1 MRGGL
6 VIKMKNKKLVLASII
21 SFLIFIF
28 VLIEIFYGGFLVNLD
43 LKISFLVTKIQ
54 NPIFTGLA
62 KAMDLIFDTK
72 SLIVVFIIISVFLFC
87 QNHKRKS
94 IFFVLTM
101 LANVILLYL
110 IKGLVARARPL
121 NPLVVNNDFSF
132 PSGHAASSVV
142 FFGLLA
148 YFVFSKSKNK
158 DLRFFIVLVSVFIIL
173 LIGFSRIY
181 LNVHWFSDV
190 IGGLTLGLFILALAS
205 FINKLRIR

>member
-6 VIKMKNKKLVLASII
+6 VIKMKDKKLVLASII

>member
-158 DLRFFIVLVSVFIIL
+158 DLRFFL
-173 LIGFSRIY
+173 
-181 LNVHWFSDV
+181 
-190 IGGLTLGLFILALAS
+190 
-205 FINKLRIR
+205 